1 MTAVIMD
8 GLAVSKEVRGRLA
21 ARVERLVAK
30 GVRPGLAV
38 MLVGDNPASRV
49 YVRNKVKAC
58 AEAGIHSVM
67 DEYPAE
73 TTAAE
78 VLARIRALNTDP
90 SIHGILVQLPLP
102 PHIDVDDVLAAI
114 APEKDVDGFH
124 VESLGALMAGKPGFQ
139 PCTPHGV
146 MEILDHYGIP
156 LAGRNAV
163 VVGRSNIVGKPMAL
177 MLLGRDATVT
187 ICTSKTRD
195 LAAHTRAADIV
206 VVAVGRARLL
216 TGDMVKPGA
225 VVVDVGINRDA
236 DGKLVGDVDFESVK
250 AVAGHVTPVPGGV
263 GPMTITML
271 LANAVTS
278 AERVAAAL

>member
-1 MTAVIMD
+1 MD
-8 GLAVSKEVRGRLA
+8 GVAVSKEVRGRLA
-21 ARVERLVAK
+21 ERVSALVAK

-67 DEYPAE
+67 DEYPAD
-73 TTAAE
+73 TSAAD
-78 VLARIRALNTDP
+78 VLARIRALNADP

-124 VESLGALMAGKPGFQ
+124 VESLGALMAGKPGFE

-146 MEILDHYGIP
+146 MEILDHYQVP

-177 MLLGRDATVT
+177 MLLGRNATVT

-206 VVAVGRARLL
+206 VVAVGRPRLL

-236 DGKLVGDVDFESVK
+236 DGKLVGDVDFDSVK
-250 AVAGHVTPVPGGV
+250 DVAGFVTPVPGGV

-278 AERVAAAL
+278 AERVAAAG

>member
-8 GLAVSKEVRGRLA
+8 GVAVSKEVRGRLA
-21 ARVERLVAK
+21 ARVSALVAK

-49 YVRNKVKAC
+49 YVRNKVNAC
-58 AEAGIHSVM
+58 GEAGIHSVM
-67 DEYPAE
+67 DEYPAD
-73 TTAAE
+73 TPAAD
-78 VLARIRALNTDP
+78 VLARIHALNEDP

-124 VESLGALMAGKPGFQ
+124 VESLGALMAGKPGFE

-146 MEILDHYGIP
+146 MEILDHYKIP

-195 LAAHTRAADIV
+195 LAAHTLAADIV
-206 VVAVGRARLL
+206 VVAVGRPRLL
-216 TGDMVKPGA
+216 TGAMVKPGA

-250 AVAGHVTPVPGGV
+250 DVAGFVTPVPGGV

-278 AERVAAAL
+278 AERVAAAR

>member
-8 GLAVSKEVRGRLA
+8 GVAVSKEVRGRLA
-21 ARVERLVAK
+21 ARVSALVAK

-58 AEAGIHSVM
+58 GEAGIHSVM
-67 DEYPAE
+67 DEYPAD
-73 TTAAE
+73 TPAAD
-78 VLARIRALNTDP
+78 VLARIHALNEDP

-124 VESLGALMAGKPGFQ
+124 VESLGALMAGKPGFE

-146 MEILDHYGIP
+146 MEILDHYKIP

-163 VVGRSNIVGKPMAL
+163 VVGRSNIVGKPMSL

-195 LAAHTRAADIV
+195 LAAHTLAADIV
-206 VVAVGRARLL
+206 VVAVGRPRLL
-216 TGDMVKPGA
+216 TGAMVKPGA

-250 AVAGHVTPVPGGV
+250 DVAGFVTPVPGGV

-278 AERVAAAL
+278 AERVAAAR

>member
-8 GLAVSKEVRGRLA
+8 GVAVSKEVRGRLA
-21 ARVERLVAK
+21 ARVAALVAK

-58 AEAGIHSVM
+58 ADTGIHSVM
-67 DEYPAE
+67 DEYAADTP
-73 TTAAE
+73 AAE
-78 VLARIRALNTDP
+78 VLARIRALNADP
-90 SIHGILVQLPLP
+90 TIHGILVQLPLP

-124 VESLGALMAGKPGFQ
+124 VESLGALMAGKPGFE

-146 MEILDHYGIP
+146 MEILDYYKVP

-177 MLLGRDATVT
+177 MLLGRNATVT
-187 ICTSKTRD
+187 ICTSKTQD

-206 VVAVGRARLL
+206 VVAVGRPRLL

-236 DGKLVGDVDFESVK
+236 DGKLVGDVDFDSVK
-250 AVAGHVTPVPGGV
+250 DVAGFLTPVPGGV

-278 AERVAAAL
+278 AERVAAAG

>member
-8 GLAVSKEVRGRLA
+8 GVAVSKEVRGRLA
-21 ARVERLVAK
+21 ARVSALVAK

-67 DEYPAE
+67 DEYPAD
-73 TTAAE
+73 TSAAD
-78 VLARIRALNTDP
+78 VLARIRALNADP

-124 VESLGALMAGKPGFQ
+124 VESLGALMAGKPGFE

-146 MEILDHYGIP
+146 MEILDHYNVP

-177 MLLGRDATVT
+177 MLLGRNATVT
-187 ICTSKTRD
+187 ICTSKTQD

-206 VVAVGRARLL
+206 VVAVGRPRLL

-250 AVAGHVTPVPGGV
+250 DVAGFVTPVPGGV

-278 AERVAAAL
+278 AERVAAAG